1 MIIST
6 NHSQAQLLNPPY
18 TDYESIKIANPP
30 GGSINST
37 YSIGAYPTVIIIKP
51 DQSIAEQ
58 DIWPINISILRSKV
72 ELHGGIPSD
81 CNVPEIFNLTLLAN
95 PEEGGEVEGAGE
107 YEAGED
113 VEVTATAN
121 DGWMFVNWTDE
132 LGDPLSSEATYAFV
146 MPETDLEITANFELM
161 SYNLSLSA
169 APEEGGEVIGAGTYY
184 PGDEIEVDA
193 IPNENWEFINWTD
206 SEENIVSEEPANTI
220 IMPEGDLTLIANF
233 RFITAIDELTSGRLA
248 VYPNPAT
255 DRVKIISDKALLNQ
269 AYEIRTQNGTVVLQ
283 GRITA
288 KTMELQLNG
297 LKAGVYL
304 FMTGEAEQQDV
315 VKILIK

>member
-1 MIIST
+1 M
-6 NHSQAQLLNPPY
+6 LNPPY
-18 TDYESIKIANPP
+18 TDYDSYKIANPP

-37 YSIGAYPTVIIIKP
+37 YQIAAYPTVIIINP

-58 DIWPINISILRSKV
+58 DIWPINNSILRNKV
-72 ELHGGIPSD
+72 TQHGGIPSD
-81 CNVPEIFNLTLLAN
+81 CNVPEIFNLTLVAN
-95 PEEGGEVEGAGE
+95 PEEGGELTGEGE
-107 YEAGED
+107 YEAGKD

-132 LGDPLSSEATYAFV
+132 LGDPLSSEATYTFV

-161 SYNLSLSA
+161 SYTLSLLA
-169 APEEGGEVIGAGTYY
+169 APEEGGEVVGAGIYY

-206 SEENIVSEEPANTI
+206 PDENIISEEPANTI
-220 IMPEGDLTLIANF
+220 TMPEGDLTLIANF
-233 RFITAIDELTSGRLA
+233 RFITAIEEQTTGRLS

-255 DRVKIISDKALLNQ
+255 DRIKLVCDEALLDQ
-269 AYEIRTQNGTVVLQ
+269 VYEIRTQNGTIVLQ

-288 KTMELQLNG
+288 KTMELHLNS

-304 FMTGEAEQQDV
+304 LMTGEGDQQEV
-315 VKILIK
+315 VKIMIK